1 MLNFEIYF
9 NYKSCIIFN
18 SLIRIILC
26 GVVLFFSFLYIGSI
40 SDKVI
45 IVLLGNVDLLEFN
58 DKVMVDKGFLIVD
71 LLDKNKYF

>member
-1 MLNFEIYF
+1 M
-9 NYKSCIIFN
+9 IIW
-18 SLIRIILC
+18 C

-71 LLDKNKYF
+71 LLDKK